1 MFGIKIILVEKFSLS
16 LLIASVYLEAA
27 RVPNCCASQI
37 QTIAPNFFFS
47 CCREE
52 LFENIYERYRT
63 MGMVWKLSMAITS
76 LSLSSA
82 FPNLL
87 PPSSVLNYLLTS
99 ANLLAAELW
108 SALNELL
115 REHHKL
121 EYSALS
127 RARDVGQRVL
137 PGTRDYIVQTDWNAG
152 ELKMSLLRDLRDI
165 PRSLCERRV
174 YPDN

>member
-1 MFGIKIILVEKFSLS
+1 MKVIDGYYFALPLFG
-16 LLIASVYLEAA
+16 
-27 RVPNCCASQI
+27 
-37 QTIAPNFFFS
+37 
-47 CCREE
+47 
-52 LFENIYERYRT
+52 
-63 MGMVWKLSMAITS
+63 
-76 LSLSSA
+76 

-87 PPSSVLNYLLTS
+87 PPSSVLNYLLTP

-137 PGTRDYIVQTDWNAG
+137 PESRDYIVQTDWNAD
-152 ELKMSLLRDLRDI
+152 ELKMSSLRETLWRDI
-165 PRSLCERRV
+165 LRSLCEERV
-174 YPDN
+174 YHNN